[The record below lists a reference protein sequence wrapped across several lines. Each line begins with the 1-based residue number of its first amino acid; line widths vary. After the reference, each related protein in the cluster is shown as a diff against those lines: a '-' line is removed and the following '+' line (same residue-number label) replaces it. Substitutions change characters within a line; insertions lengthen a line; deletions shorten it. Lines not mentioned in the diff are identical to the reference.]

1 MIVISAMLKLL
12 SGFLIGKT
20 LGLYCSKNELS
31 PILGIAL
38 TVVLVLLSCVI
49 IDKGFANG

>member
-1 MIVISAMLKLL
+1 MFGMAILKLL
-12 SGFLIGKT
+12 AGFMIGKCVGT
-20 LGLYCSKNELS
+20 YCAKNELS

-38 TVVLVLLSCVI
+38 TVGLVLLSCVI